1 MNEPPH
7 RGKSWEL
14 SSVLLPKGAGYK
26 SSFILTTFTLIL
38 LGARDAALRLHW
50 CANALDQLLLNTDR
64 SLSIKALRSRSSGP
78 WGIGAASSVQPPQLV
93 SIWKGPSG
101 HKCTGNGRIKTP
113 GNFNSGNCS
122 CKCCE
127 TEQTAPKKGAKISGE
142 GLASPAPLPNIF
154 PFVLSLVPQ

>member
-1 MNEPPH
+1 
-7 RGKSWEL
+7 
-14 SSVLLPKGAGYK
+14 
-26 SSFILTTFTLIL
+26 
-38 LGARDAALRLHW
+38 
-50 CANALDQLLLNTDR
+50 
-64 SLSIKALRSRSSGP
+64 LSIKALRSRSSGP

-127 TEQTAPKKGAKISGE
+127 TEQTAPKKGAKISGAE
-142 GLASPAPLPNIF
+142 WASPAPLPNIF
-154 PFVLSLVPQ
+154 PLCLSLSTAVDGVSGWGRGGVGK